1 MVQSHITSDA
11 DTSVVWETDW
21 DRTFARA
28 RDERR
33 VVLIKVEKHDHC
45 IGCELLDEQVFPDS
59 DVAAVLG
66 ERFVCLRLDYT
77 DPAARALRVLW
88 LPTLIVMDRMQVE
101 HYRSVNS
108 LPPADLLDVLALGE
122 AQARIREAR
131 YGHAESLLREAL
143 GRRHDGSLRPE
154 LLYWHGIAVYWVGH
168 EDHDARD
175 DIWDDLIERYPESIW
190 AHRTPQFLTG
200 RRPERHPSRR

>member
-1 MVQSHITSDA
+1 MMDDA
-11 DTSVVWETDW
+11 IVDAVSVTDVVWETDW
-21 DRTFARA
+21 ETAFRRA

-45 IGCELLDEQVFPDS
+45 IGCELLDERVFPDPA
-59 DVAAVLG
+59 VAEVLAD
-66 ERFVCLRLDYT
+66 RFVCLRLDYT
-77 DPAARALRVLW
+77 APAARALRVLW
-88 LPTLIVMDRMQVE
+88 LPTLIVLDRMQVE

-131 YGHAESLLREAL
+131 HAESERLLRAAL
-143 GRRHDGSLRPE
+143 DRRPHGPMRPE
-154 LLYWHGIAVYWVGH
+154 LLYWLGIAVYWVGH

-175 DIWDDLIERYPESIW
+175 DVWDRLVADYPESIW

-200 RRPERHPSRR
+200 ERPARASS

>member
-1 MVQSHITSDA
+1 MVDA
-11 DTSVVWETDW
+11 FTTDSGTISVVWETDW
-21 DRTFARA
+21 EATFRRA

-45 IGCELLDEQVFPDS
+45 IGCELLDEQVFPDPE
-59 DVAAVLG
+59 VAAVLAD
-66 ERFVCLRLDYT
+66 RFVCLRLDYT
-77 DPAARALRVLW
+77 SPAARALRVLW

-131 YGHAESLLREAL
+131 YAIAERLLRAAL
-143 GRRHDGSLRPE
+143 DDRRDGPLQPE
-154 LLYWHGIAVYWVGH
+154 LLYWLGIAVYWVGH

-175 DIWDDLIERYPESIW
+175 DVWDRLLGDYPDSIW
-190 AHRTPQFLTG
+190 AHRTPQFLAG
-200 RRPERHPSRR
+200 ERPARH

>member
-1 MVQSHITSDA
+1 MDSVIMDMA
-11 DTSVVWETDW
+11 NATSVAWETNW
-21 DRTFARA
+21 ETAFRRA

-45 IGCELLDEQVFPDS
+45 IGCELLDEQVFPDP
-59 DVAAVLG
+59 DVAEVLSR
-66 ERFVCLRLDYT
+66 RFICLRLDYT
-77 DPAARALRVLW
+77 SPDARALRVLW

-108 LPPADLLDVLALGE
+108 LPPADLLDVLAVGE

-131 YGHAESLLREAL
+131 YGVAEQLLRSAL
-143 GRRHDGSLRPE
+143 GRRADASMRPE
-154 LLYWHGIAVYWVGH
+154 LLYWLGISVYWVGH

-175 DIWDDLIERYPESIW
+175 HVWDRLVVEHPDSIW

-200 RRPERHPSRR
+200 GRPARPAL